1 MLKVENLISAR
12 SGRVVANQL
21 NISRYD
27 EAGRAVEHVF
37 QSYESECASL
47 KRTEEGLYKLT
58 IYRDGFY
65 SRTTAKYLRA
75 WLIDHIN
82 PERVPDMLRAAKE
95 AINAGA
101 EKWEVAYH
109 KGTTKVYLQR
119 D

>member
-1 MLKVENLISAR
+1 MLKVKNMISTR
-12 SGRVVANQL
+12 SGRVVANQF

-47 KRTEEGLYKLT
+47 KRTESGLYKLT
-58 IYRDGFY
+58 IYHDGFY

-82 PERVPDMLRAAKE
+82 PERVPDVLKAAKE
-95 AINAGA
+95 AFSNGA
-101 EKWEVAYH
+101 EKWEVE
-109 KGTTKVYLQR
+109 
-119 D
+119 

>member
-1 MLKVENLISAR
+1 MLKVKNMVSSR
-12 SGRVVANQL
+12 SGRVVANQF

-37 QSYESECASL
+37 QSYESECARL
-47 KRTEEGLYKLT
+47 ENIGGNDWRLT

-82 PERVPDMLRAAKE
+82 PERVPDVLKAAKE

-101 EKWEVAYH
+101 EKWEAE
-109 KGTTKVYLQR
+109 
-119 D
+119 

>member
-1 MLKVENLISAR
+1 MLKVKNMVSAR
-12 SGRVVANQL
+12 SGRVVDNQF

-37 QSYESECASL
+37 QSYESECARL
-47 KRTEEGLYKLT
+47 ERVDEDGWQLT
-58 IYRDGFY
+58 IYKDGFY

-82 PERVPDMLRAAKE
+82 PERVADVLKAAKE

-101 EKWEVAYH
+101 DMWEAE
-109 KGTTKVYLQR
+109 
-119 D
+119 

>member
-1 MLKVENLISAR
+1 MMQVKIMISAR
-12 SGRVVANQL
+12 SGRVVANQF

-47 KRTEEGLYKLT
+47 SRTENGLYKLT

-75 WLIDHIN
+75 WLMDHIN
-82 PERVPDMLRAAKE
+82 PERVPDVLKAAKE
-95 AINAGA
+95 TINAGA
-101 EKWEVAYH
+101 DKWEAE
-109 KGTTKVYLQR
+109 
-119 D
+119 

>member
-1 MLKVENLISAR
+1 MLKVENLVSAR
-12 SGRVVANQL
+12 SGRVVANQF

-27 EAGRAVEHVF
+27 EAGRAVEYVF

-47 KRTEEGLYKLT
+47 SRTESGLYKLT

-65 SRTTAKYLRA
+65 SRTTAKYLRT

-82 PERVPDMLRAAKE
+82 PERVPDVLKAAKE

-101 EKWEVAYH
+101 DMWEAE
-109 KGTTKVYLQR
+109 
-119 D
+119 